1 MAPAYY
7 KGPEHPDDPCRTPV
21 GLRILGASS
30 REEPVLAYS
39 SADPLLK
46 PERNRSVRTDTRK
59 LWVWGEGVY
68 RNNNASEWK
77 EIEQHRHQI
86 CVEFDGMMFIVEVS
100 PVGKELLSRNI
111 SGYWILKTSSFI

>member
-1 MAPAYY
+1 MSQDLFLILRNPSMSPCVRPSIRIRIYNIDEAWLQLLQRA
-7 KGPEHPDDPCRTPV
+7 EHPDDPCRTPV
-21 GLRILGASS
+21 GLRILGSSS

-68 RNNNASEWK
+68 RNNNSSEWR
-77 EIEQHRHQI
+77 ESNNTDIRY
-86 CVEFDGMMFIVEVS
+86 V
-100 PVGKELLSRNI
+100 LS
-111 SGYWILKTSSFI
+111 LMA